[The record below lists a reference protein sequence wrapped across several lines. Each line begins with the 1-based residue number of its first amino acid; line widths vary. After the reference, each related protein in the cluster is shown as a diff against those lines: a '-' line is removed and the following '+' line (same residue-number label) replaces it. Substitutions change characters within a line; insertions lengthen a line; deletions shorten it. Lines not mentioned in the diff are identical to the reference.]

1 LIFFASAFA
10 FQVLVQQRLF
20 AVHAGGGSVVSCCS
34 LYLGTE
40 IAHKFEIPLES
51 DERLPGWWCATFVV
65 VLAVASTFA
74 GIRTWVTRVHAIKSR
89 CQTSPVR
96 FQSCK
101 VVLVLLLVLLLVAL
115 LLLLLLLLLLVVLV
129 LVLLLLLLGLL
140 PLIMLMMMIPMQWFT
155 RLGWRLK
162 MACAVPDAVRN
173 VVG

>member
-1 LIFFASAFA
+1 VRALFCLRVCCVCSCLIFFASAFA

-40 IAHKFEIPLES
+40 IPHKFEIPLES

-101 VVLVLLLVLLLVAL
+101 VVLVLLLVLLL
-115 LLLLLLLLLLVVLV
+115 
-129 LVLLLLLLGLL
+129 LLLLLGLL
-140 PLIMLMMMIPMQWFT
+140 PLIMLMMMIPMQRFT